1 VPVIWKVM
9 QPGTRRSLAG
19 VGLLA
24 VVVAVALTLSPDA
37 AIGAVDAAA
46 DEPATFLAVAVALYL
61 VRPLA
66 LWPPTL
72 VAVVVGYG
80 LGIAAGVPVALAGAV
95 LTSVPTY
102 AAARWVSAGNDCAPV
117 ERLAGVGGGYF
128 GSAGD
133 LRGVVAARLAPIPA
147 DAVSCA
153 AGLSAVPLRAF
164 AIGVLVG
171 ELPWTVVAVVV
182 GSSLSTITARGLGG
196 VGMPLA
202 AATTIAAALLLAGPA
217 YERLQDRSVEAQS

>member
-1 VPVIWKVM
+1 M
-9 QPGTRRSLAG
+9 EPGTRRSIAG

-24 VVVAVALTLSPDA
+24 VVVAAALTLSPDA

-46 DEPATFLAVAVALYL
+46 DDPVTFLAVVAALYL

-80 LGIAAGVPVALAGAV
+80 LGIAAGVPIALAGAV

-102 AAARWVSAGNDCAPV
+102 AAARWVGAGNDCAPI

-164 AIGVLVG
+164 ALGVLIG
-171 ELPWTVVAVVV
+171 ELPWTVAAVVV
-182 GSSLSTITARGLGG
+182 GNSLSTISARGLGG

-202 AATTIAAALLLAGPA
+202 VATTAAAALLLAGPA
-217 YERLQDRSVEAQS
+217 YERLQGRSAEV

>member
-1 VPVIWKVM
+1 M

-24 VVVAVALTLSPDA
+24 VVVAVALTASPA
-37 AIGAVDAAA
+37 AAVDAVDAAA
-46 DEPATFLAVAVALYL
+46 EEPTTFVAVVAALYL
-61 VRPLA
+61 VRPIA

-80 LGIAAGVPVALAGAV
+80 LGIVAGVPVGLAGAV
-95 LTSVPTY
+95 LTSAPPFFV
-102 AAARWVSAGNDCAPV
+102 ARWMGDGTDTGVIAQ
-117 ERLAGVGGGYF
+117 LAGMGSGYF
-128 GSAGD
+128 GSVGD

-153 AGLSAVPLRAF
+153 AGLSTMRFRTF
-164 AIGVLVG
+164 ALGVLVG
-171 ELPWTVVAVVV
+171 EIPWTVAAVVV

-196 VGMPLA
+196 VGTPLA
-202 AATTIAAALLLAGPA
+202 VATTAAAALLLAGPA
-217 YERLQDRSVEAQS
+217 YERVRGRGTEV

>member
-1 VPVIWKVM
+1 M

-46 DEPATFLAVAVALYL
+46 DDPATFLAVVAALYL

-102 AAARWVSAGNDCAPV
+102 AAARWVGAGNDCAPV
-117 ERLAGVGGGYF
+117 ERLASVGGGYF

-164 AIGVLVG
+164 ALGVLVG
-171 ELPWTVVAVVV
+171 ELPWTVAAVVV

-196 VGMPLA
+196 VGLPLTVATTA
-202 AATTIAAALLLAGPA
+202 AAAFLLAGPA
-217 YERLQDRSVEAQS
+217 YTHFTEEDTAVVN

>member
-1 VPVIWKVM
+1 M
-9 QPGTRRSLAG
+9 QPGTRRSLVG

-46 DEPATFLAVAVALYL
+46 DEPATFLAVVAALYF

-80 LGIAAGVPVALAGAV
+80 LGIAAGVPVALSGAV

-102 AAARWVSAGNDCAPV
+102 AAARWVGEGNDCAPV
-117 ERLAGVGGGYF
+117 ERLASVGGGYF

-164 AIGVLVG
+164 ALGVLVG
-171 ELPWTVVAVVV
+171 ELPWTVAAVVV

-202 AATTIAAALLLAGPA
+202 VATTAAAALLLAGPA
-217 YERLQDRSVEAQS
+217 YERLRDRSPEAHT